1 MRRRRVLLAAGAG
14 SGRAEEQKTP
24 RIRVEPEAFDF
35 GKALPAKTLRKEFT
49 LSNFGDAALVIENV
63 STTCGCTAALAS
75 DTKLAPGSSTV
86 LRVTLETRSYSG
98 KLERQVWCANDPED
112 GLDGEG
118 QRDRRGARRE
128 VAAQAR
134 AGLSSLAAATGAAV
148 VISPAGTSSNAPG
161 VATSLAATAAWS
173 A

>member
-1 MRRRRVLLAAGAG
+1 VRRRRVLLGLLAAALLAAGAA
-14 SGRAEEQKTP
+14 SGRTEEQKTP
-24 RIRVEPEAFDF
+24 RIRVEPETFDF

-98 KLERQVWCANDPED
+98 KLERQVLVRSNDPKTP
-112 GLDGEG
+112 LLT
-118 QRDRRGARRE
+118 
-128 VAAQAR
+128 VKV
-134 AGLSSLAAATGAAV
+134 SATVEA
-148 VISPAGTSSNAPG
+148 PAGK
-161 VATSLAATAAWS
+161 
-173 A
+173 

>member
-1 MRRRRVLLAAGAG
+1 MRRRRVLLGLLAAALLAAGAA
-14 SGRAEEQKTP
+14 SGRTEEQKTP
-24 RIRVEPEAFDF
+24 RIRVEPETFDF

-98 KLERQVWCANDPED
+98 KLERQVLVRSNDPNTP
-112 GLDGEG
+112 LLT
-118 QRDRRGARRE
+118 
-128 VAAQAR
+128 VKV
-134 AGLSSLAAATGAAV
+134 SATVEA
-148 VISPAGTSSNAPG
+148 PAGK
-161 VATSLAATAAWS
+161 
-173 A
+173 